1 MEVENHGQRWT
12 ETENKEENTQRNGS
26 NEGKKAAEMEK
37 KKWLMDRSIKD
48 SSSNKFYKVSTVW
61 YGS

>member
-37 KKWLMDRSIKD
+37 KK
-48 SSSNKFYKVSTVW
+48 
-61 YGS
+61 